1 MSLPSIQRVR
11 LLLALHLLLSSTQK
25 EERGG
30 RGEGRGRLSKPRGSK
45 GGGGGW
51 QGGRVEKNCGGEL
64 GEGRNSRRGVV
75 VGGGGEVA
83 VGFLGGQSNRLVVGS
98 NVPSKTVDAL

>member
-25 EERGG
+25 EDRGG

-45 GGGGGW
+45 GSRGGLVGGKKV
-51 QGGRVEKNCGGEL
+51 GGSVGVGWVSGGKAEREVVEK
-64 GEGRNSRRGVV
+64 RSRWQWGSWETRVV
-75 VGGGGEVA
+75 
-83 VGFLGGQSNRLVVGS
+83 
-98 NVPSKTVDAL
+98 DWW

>member
-25 EERGG
+25 EDRGG

-45 GGGGGW
+45 GSRGG
-51 QGGRVEKNCGGEL
+51 L
-64 GEGRNSRRGVV
+64 
-75 VGGGGEVA
+75 VGGKKVGGSVGVGWVSGGKAEREV
-83 VGFLGGQSNRLVVGS
+83 VEWFLGDKSSRLVVGS
-98 NVPSKTVDAL
+98 NVPSKGLDTLEQIHIT